1 MSCKA
6 RGGGDARSVD
16 AFVRGCGGDGDVY
29 GDGAIG
35 GVPVVDGGVSTDESV
50 PFVEAVPVVEG
61 GLLSRPRVVSHELIE
76 AELERWYDPLE
87 RLGNC

>member
-6 RGGGDARSVD
+6 REGGDARSID

-35 GVPVVDGGVSTDESV
+35 CVPVVDGGASADEGV
-50 PFVEAVPVVEG
+50 PFVEAIPIVEG
-61 GLLSRPRVVSHELIE
+61 GPLSQPRTVSREFIE
-76 AELERWYDPLE
+76 EELERWSDLLE
-87 RLGNC
+87 RLGNH